1 MKKYLICFIFILSL
15 FINVPQNT
23 NAQTKDWEVAK
34 TTDQS
39 SLLSDYK
46 NYGLVP
52 ELNITVPT
60 VVELSVTLSDAGEGM
75 IDVFNNTTKEFIYS
89 YLSTYRKP
97 EPQAVSIYSSKNLP
111 GSAAFVDKNY
121 SNGSIL
127 YLNGKSSE
135 SVDFTIGYNE
145 SFSSNSLTL
154 SVGNDSPLPQS
165 ITISAEIN
173 GSMKTLVNNK
183 SITSSTVS
191 FPSVNAKKWSIVIS
205 YNQPFKLSEILINK
219 ISSEI
224 SRKTVRFLA
233 TPGNSYSVYS
243 NTESVLA
250 SKYSYGNNPNLS
262 NATTI
267 KNIGFLP
274 LSKNTAFQPSDRDK
288 DGVID
293 SMDNCPNLP
302 NQDQADINN
311 NNIGDAC
318 DDFDLDG
325 VMNSVDNCLDKA
337 NQNQKDTDGD
347 SIGDLCDSD
356 ESRLTEKYPVI
367 VWFGIGF
374 STLVFLGLLFVAG
387 NQIRKNNNKNSE
399 SNNIPPSNPP
409 VNPTI

>member
-52 ELNITVPT
+52 ELNITVPI

-224 SRKTVRFLA
+224 FRKTVRFLA

-274 LSKNTAFQPSDRDK
+274 MSKNTAFQPSDRDK

-387 NQIRKNNNKNSE
+387 NQIRKNNNKNSD